1 MLLLLSYYV
10 MYGIG
15 YYVLARNR
23 DRDFEVCL
31 FYIVNFYHKSC
42 LILLPHDFDLVSNNE
57 RSVLKFLQSNC
68 DLLENEKLETFGE
81 KIVSPCCSNNNAIFL
96 HLWCILQ
103 LKRTHRLTLCVEL
116 QITQLMSRGFS
127 KLHAT
132 ALLFAQ
138 EIYFDNLS
146 GDEACLLL
154 CVWWSLFEILL
165 SDGACFNIAPEFV

>member
-1 MLLLLSYYV
+1 

-31 FYIVNFYHKSC
+31 FYIVNFYHKI
-42 LILLPHDFDLVSNNE
+42 ILLPHDFDIVSNNE

-68 DLLENEKLETFGE
+68 DLLESEKLETFGE
-81 KIVSPCCSNNNAIFL
+81 KIVSPCCSNNSAIFL
-96 HLWCILQ
+96 YLWCILR

-116 QITQLMSRGFS
+116 QITQLMSGGFS

-138 EIYFDNLS
+138 EIYFDIIYRVTKHVYCYVFGGAYLKF
-146 GDEACLLL
+146 CLAM
-154 CVWWSLFEILL
+154 EPILI
-165 SDGACFNIAPEFV
+165 IAPEFI